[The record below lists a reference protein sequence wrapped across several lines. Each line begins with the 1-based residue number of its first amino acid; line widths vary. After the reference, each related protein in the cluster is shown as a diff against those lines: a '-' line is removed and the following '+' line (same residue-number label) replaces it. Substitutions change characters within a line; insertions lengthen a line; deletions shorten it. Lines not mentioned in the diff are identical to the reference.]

1 MDGVIK
7 SIFTFILIVEFIIGN
22 VGNSFIVLVN
32 CIDWV
37 KRRKISLVDQI
48 LIALAISRISLVWLI
63 FGSWCVSVFFPALF
77 ATEKLL
83 RMLTNIWTVTN
94 HFSVWLATILGTFYF
109 LKIANFSNSI
119 FLYLK
124 WRVKKVVLVLL
135 LVTLVLLFL
144 NILLIII
151 HINASINGYRGNM
164 TCSSA
169 SCNFTRFSSVIALTS
184 TAFILIPFTLSL
196 ATFLLLTFS
205 LWKHCKKMQ
214 HTVKGSRD
222 ASTEAHSGVTKT
234 VITSLLLY
242 SIFFLTFFI
251 SVWISEWLKGN
262 LIIILSEMMGMA
274 YPSGYSCVLI
284 LGNKKLRQASLS
296 VLWWLRYRFK
306 DGEPSGHKE
315 IRESS

>member
-1 MDGVIK
+1 
-7 SIFTFILIVEFIIGN
+7 ERIIGN
-22 VGNSFIVLVN
+22 AGNSFIVLVN
-32 CIDWV
+32 CIDWG

-77 ATEKLL
+77 ATEKML

-94 HFSVWLATILGTFYF
+94 HFSVWLAASLGTFYF

-144 NILLIII
+144 NILLINI

-169 SCNFTRFSSVIALTS
+169 SCNFTRFSSAIALTS
-184 TAFILIPFTLSL
+184 TVFILIPFILSL

-205 LWKHCKKMQ
+205 LWKHHKKMQ

-222 ASTEAHSGVTKT
+222 ASTEAHSGVMKT
-234 VITSLLLY
+234 VITFLLLY
-242 SIFFLTFFI
+242 SIFFPTFFI
-251 SVWISEWLKGN
+251 SVWISERLKEN
-262 LIIILSEMMGMA
+262 LITILSEMMGMA
-274 YPSGYSCVLI
+274 YPSGYSSCVLI

-315 IRESS
+315 FRESS